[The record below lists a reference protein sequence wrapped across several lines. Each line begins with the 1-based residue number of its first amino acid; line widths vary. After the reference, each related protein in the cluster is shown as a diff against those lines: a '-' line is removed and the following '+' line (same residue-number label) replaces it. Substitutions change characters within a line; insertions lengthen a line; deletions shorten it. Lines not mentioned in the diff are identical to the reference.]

1 MTGPIN
7 HFEGLLAKYKD
18 KLDKLDNDRRDISMI
33 IKEVTGITVSEKEFE
48 VRDHTLFLRIHS
60 AKKQVLYFKKS
71 ELLAALQTLP
81 QKVILDI
88 K

>member
-18 KLDKLDNDRRDISMI
+18 KLDTLDNDRKEI
-33 IKEVTGITVSEKEFE
+33 IRVFKEVAGITISEKEFE
-48 VRDHTLFLRIHS
+48 VRDHTLFLHIHS
-60 AKKQVLYFKKS
+60 AKRQVVYFKKT
-71 ELLAALQTLP
+71 ELLIALQQLS
-81 QKVILDI
+81 QKTIMDI